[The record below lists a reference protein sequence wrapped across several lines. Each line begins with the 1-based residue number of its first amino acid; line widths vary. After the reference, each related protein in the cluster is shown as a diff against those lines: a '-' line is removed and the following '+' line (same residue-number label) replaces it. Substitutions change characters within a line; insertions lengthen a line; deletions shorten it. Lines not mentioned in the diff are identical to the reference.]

1 MSTSA
6 HAGQENRAVLERR
19 EGSVATLILNRPER
33 MNALNADLVLALN
46 DALKRV
52 DAEQDVAVVVLA
64 GAGGAFFAR
73 GDLGGVGEG
82 GVGNNKTQQQRLIGA
97 GMVAG
102 PEMCGKFPPGV

>member
-64 GAGGAFFAR
+64 GAGGAVLAGGGLVVVCKGRGGKKNPRTPPLSQPGSAR
-73 GDLGGVGEG
+73 GSRNTND
-82 GVGNNKTQQQRLIGA
+82 A
-97 GMVAG
+97 
-102 PEMCGKFPPGV
+102 

>member
-6 HAGQENRAVLERR
+6 HAGQENRAVVERR

-64 GAGGAFFAR
+64 VAGRGFLAGRVRTVVGKRRQGNNRTEPRPIRRRGGATGRERSVIEPA
-73 GDLGGVGEG
+73 
-82 GVGNNKTQQQRLIGA
+82 
-97 GMVAG
+97 
-102 PEMCGKFPPGV
+102 

>member
-6 HAGQENRAVLERR
+6 HAGQENRAVVERR

-64 GAGGAFFAR
+64 GARRAVCAG
-73 GDLGGVGEG
+73 GDLTVIGKGRPENNNTDLPPILRAGVQA
-82 GVGNNKTQQQRLIGA
+82 GVRNCRMRA
-97 GMVAG
+97 
-102 PEMCGKFPPGV
+102 PE